1 MADGLYA
8 DGGTSL
14 ALLTDMYQIT
24 MAQGYW
30 KLGKHTDY
38 SVFHLYYRKPPF
50 GGTYVVSAGLDTA
63 LEYLSRWGFSE
74 SDISYLRGLRTQA
87 GGPVFEEGFL
97 AYLAT
102 LKVNVT
108 IHGVPEGELVFPNE
122 PILRVE
128 GPLLECQILET
139 PLLTILGFQ
148 SLVATKTTRVCQA
161 AAGTEVMDFGLR
173 RAHGPDGGVSMSR
186 AAFVGGCCGT
196 SNMLAGKLFGI
207 PVLGTHS
214 HSWVMSFEDEEGSF
228 DDFSLSAPDNTVCLV
243 DTYDTLRGVE
253 KAIRVGLRMKEKGQQ
268 LHGIRL
274 DSGDL
279 AELSIKAREMLDSA
293 GLQAVRIV
301 ASDDLDEY
309 RIEELLS
316 RGARIDLWGV
326 GTRIATCFDQPALGC
341 VYKLAAID
349 EGKGGGLRYCMKA
362 AGANPAKASI
372 PGKLHVRRI
381 LDPTTGEYARDI
393 IYDEHTGAGV
403 SGGDEVLKLMWEGNT
418 RVCPKEPLSAAKE
431 RTQLSMKRLPG
442 AHKRFTGGAPYPVSL
457 EERLSERRDSLRER
471 FLQG

>member
-1 MADGLYA
+1 MADGMYA
-8 DGGTSL
+8 EGGASL

-38 SVFHLYYRKPPF
+38 SVFHLYFRKPPF

-122 PILRVE
+122 PMLRVE

-293 GLQAVRIV
+293 GLPAVRIV
-301 ASDDLDEY
+301 ASDDLDEF

-341 VYKLAAID
+341 VYKVCPLMPPAATGQNFVVSSFLFVTPIDTNPLIICLRFQLAAID

-372 PGKLHVRRI
+372 PGKLHVRRF
-381 LDPTTGEYARDI
+381 LDPTTEEYTRDI
-393 IYDEHTGAGV
+393 VCSVGFACVRTY
-403 SGGDEVLKLMWEGNT
+403 GNT
-418 RVCPKEPLSAAKE
+418 L
-431 RTQLSMKRLPG
+431 
-442 AHKRFTGGAPYPVSL
+442 
-457 EERLSERRDSLRER
+457 
-471 FLQG
+471 

>member
-253 KAIRVGLRMKEKGQQ
+253 KAIRVGLRMKEKGSNSTAYAWTAVIWLSFPSKRGRCWTGSWSETPQKREQ
-268 LHGIRL
+268 RGTTVSRSCVVSCSQREPHRG
-274 DSGDL
+274 L
-279 AELSIKAREMLDSA
+279 ALTEGRGLLA
-293 GLQAVRIV
+293 GRC
-301 ASDDLDEY
+301 SDRKCL
-309 RIEELLS
+309 I
-316 RGARIDLWGV
+316 
-326 GTRIATCFDQPALGC
+326 C
-341 VYKLAAID
+341 
-349 EGKGGGLRYCMKA
+349 
-362 AGANPAKASI
+362 
-372 PGKLHVRRI
+372 
-381 LDPTTGEYARDI
+381 
-393 IYDEHTGAGV
+393 
-403 SGGDEVLKLMWEGNT
+403 
-418 RVCPKEPLSAAKE
+418 
-431 RTQLSMKRLPG
+431 
-442 AHKRFTGGAPYPVSL
+442 
-457 EERLSERRDSLRER
+457 
-471 FLQG
+471 